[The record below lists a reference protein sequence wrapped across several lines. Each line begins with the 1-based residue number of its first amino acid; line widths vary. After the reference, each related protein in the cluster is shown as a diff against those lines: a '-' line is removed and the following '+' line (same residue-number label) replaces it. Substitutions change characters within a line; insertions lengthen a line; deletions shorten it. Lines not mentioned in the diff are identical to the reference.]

1 MICSSRST
9 RTSLLPW
16 LRRARAIVNS
26 SVLKRTP
33 TPIAR
38 FVKLEA
44 PHATRTHA
52 HTHALEAELIIAST
66 VVLPGRAALLL
77 YYYYCDHRTYRSRGR
92 YWRRCHGCRAACI
105 EPLHARV
112 DLTRVCVWP
121 SSAACHMYPP
131 SQPASLSRRL
141 HPYHHSSSSL
151 VSPSSLSF
159 SSDVPVPPSLRASFS
174 ATSTSTSTAA
184 CTYSCSLD
192 PPAPWTSRSLLRHV
206 PCSSVS
212 PLLIV
217 VVIKPPL

>member
-77 YYYYCDHRTYRSRGR
+77 YYYYCDHHTYRSRGR
-92 YWRRCHGCRAACI
+92 YRRRCHGCRAACI
-105 EPLHARV
+105 EPLRARV

-121 SSAACHMYPP
+121 SSAACHVYPP
-131 SQPASLSRRL
+131 SQPASLEPPPSSISSLLLIFSVAVFFIVLIGCACSAFSTSILLRYLYLYFNCCMHILLLSGSSSALDEPLLTATRAVLIRLAIADSRR
-141 HPYHHSSSSL
+141 Y
-151 VSPSSLSF
+151 
-159 SSDVPVPPSLRASFS
+159 
-174 ATSTSTSTAA
+174 
-184 CTYSCSLD
+184 
-192 PPAPWTSRSLLRHV
+192 
-206 PCSSVS
+206 
-212 PLLIV
+212 
-217 VVIKPPL
+217 